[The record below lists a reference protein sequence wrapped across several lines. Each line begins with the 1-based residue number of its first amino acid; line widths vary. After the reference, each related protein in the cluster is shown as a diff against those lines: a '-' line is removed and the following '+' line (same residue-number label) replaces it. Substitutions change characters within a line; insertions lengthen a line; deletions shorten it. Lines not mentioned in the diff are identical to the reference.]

1 MNNYLEL
8 ISVPAIASIVYWV
21 IEIVKY
27 TLHNNEK
34 FKRFIPLTA
43 LSLGAILGLG
53 CFYLVPNIVPA
64 TNVFIAIVIGAA
76 SGLTATGANQI
87 FKQLTK
93 GESSETK

>member
-8 ISVPAIASIVYWV
+8 ISVPAIAAVVYWI
-21 IEIVKY
+21 IEIIKY
-27 TLHNNEK
+27 TLKDSEK

-43 LSLGAILGLG
+43 LILGAILGAG

-93 GESSETK
+93 GEESGTK